1 MWMTDGA
8 FSANSLLTVLLH
20 GSLSTGR
27 EGDIRSVL
35 CRVLHCRLYAAAVET
50 RRRSPLE
57 LLAFTMFLQPQAFA
71 VTAFGVVMAA
81 APVQDFQR
89 PGIPHLV
96 PSRVCAL

>member
-35 CRVLHCRLYAAAVET
+35 CRVFHCRLYAAPVET

-57 LLAFTMFLQPQAFA
+57 VLAFTMFLQPQAFA
-71 VTAFGVVMAA
+71 VTAFGFVMAA
-81 APVQDFQR
+81 PPLQHSLLPV
-89 PGIPHLV
+89 IPHPFPIL
-96 PSRVCAL
+96 L